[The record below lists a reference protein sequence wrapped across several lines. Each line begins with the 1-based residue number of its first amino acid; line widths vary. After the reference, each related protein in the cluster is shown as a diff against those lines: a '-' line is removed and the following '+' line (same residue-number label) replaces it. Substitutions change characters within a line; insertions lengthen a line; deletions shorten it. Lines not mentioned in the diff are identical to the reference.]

1 MLDVAVPSTAGA
13 LMTYAN
19 RRQIL
24 KRAANFAA
32 IGALGLEPPLAAS
45 ARAQS
50 AARAGAASRID
61 ALLRAAVEAGDLPG
75 VVAMAAD
82 DSGIIYEGA
91 FGTRRLPDGEPMTRD
106 TVFRVAS
113 MIKPITTVAALEL
126 VERGKLFLDAPVPP
140 IEPVLGAPQVLDGF
154 DGQGRPQLR
163 PAKRPILL
171 RELLTHTSGF
181 AYRLWDA
188 KAVKYGEALARIPAK
203 ERKNFPP
210 TPLMFDPGERWQY
223 GGGIDWVGRLVE
235 FVSGEPLDVYFRQ
248 HIFDPLGMH
257 DAAFVIGAAQQARE
271 ASGHRRLPDGS
282 LMAEPRERQ
291 MAQRRFSGGGGIYS
305 TAPDYLTFILMLLNG
320 GFGGGARILRP
331 ETVALMGRNQIG
343 KLEAG
348 RMRTTAPQF
357 SNDVDF
363 FPGIS
368 LKWGFGHMINMQPI
382 PGGRSAGSL
391 TWGGLFNTYYWIDPQ
406 KRIAAVFMTQIVPF
420 ADQRALSVYGAF
432 ERAIYASV

>member
-1 MLDVAVPSTAGA
+1 
-13 LMTYAN
+13 MTDAN

-24 KRAANFAA
+24 KRAAKFAA
-32 IGALGLEPPLAAS
+32 IGALAFDPPLAAS
-45 ARAQS
+45 AREQS
-50 AARAGAASRID
+50 APRAETVRKID
-61 ALLRAAVEAGDLPG
+61 ALFRAAVEAGDLPG

-82 DSGIIYEGA
+82 DSGIIYEGT
-91 FGTRRLPDGEPMTRD
+91 FGPRGVPDGEPMTRD
-106 TVFRVAS
+106 TLFRGAP
-113 MIKPITTVAALEL
+113 MIKPITTVAALQL
-126 VERGKLFLDAPVPP
+126 VERGKLFLDAPVPA
-140 IEPVLGAPQVLDGF
+140 IEPALGAPQVLDGF
-154 DGQGRPQLR
+154 DEQGRPLLR
-163 PAKRPILL
+163 PAKRPIVL

-188 KAVKYGEALARIPAK
+188 KGVKYGQALARIPAK

-235 FVSGEPLDVYFRQ
+235 FASGEPLDVYFRQ

-257 DAAFVIGAAQQARE
+257 DTAFVITAAQQSRE
-271 ASGHRRLPDGS
+271 ASGHRRMPDGS
-282 LMAEPRERQ
+282 LMAEPRERLIIP
-291 MAQRRFSGGGGIYS
+291 RRPFSGGGGIYS
-305 TAPDYLTFILMLLNG
+305 TAPDYLTFIRTLLHG
-320 GFGGGARILRP
+320 GVGDGARILRP

-348 RMRTTAPQF
+348 RMSTTAPQF

-382 PGGRSAGSL
+382 PNGRSAGSL

-406 KRIAAVFMTQIVPF
+406 KRVAAVFMTQIVPF
-420 ADQRALSVYGAF
+420 ADPRALGVYGAF
-432 ERAIYASV
+432 ERAIYANV

>member
-1 MLDVAVPSTAGA
+1 
-13 LMTYAN
+13 MTDAN

-32 IGALGLEPPLAAS
+32 VGALALDSPLAAS
-45 ARAQS
+45 AREQS
-50 AARAGAASRID
+50 VPRADMVRKID
-61 ALLRAAVEAGDLPG
+61 ALLRAAIEAGDLPS

-82 DSGIIYEGA
+82 ESGLIYEGA
-91 FGTRRLPDGEPMTRD
+91 FGTRRLPDGAPMTRD

-113 MIKPITTVAALEL
+113 MIKPITTVAALQL
-126 VERGKLFLDAPVPP
+126 VERGKLSLDAPVPA
-140 IEPVLGAPQVLDGF
+140 IEPALGAPQVLDGF
-154 DGQGRPQLR
+154 DEQGRPKLR

-188 KAVKYGEALARIPAK
+188 KGVKYGEALVRIPTK
-203 ERKNFPP
+203 ERKNLPP

-235 FVSGEPLDVYFRQ
+235 FVSGEPLDAYFRQ
-248 HIFDPLGMH
+248 HIFDPVGMP
-257 DAAFVIGAAQQARE
+257 DTAFVISAAQQPRE
-271 ASGHRRLPDGS
+271 ASGHRRMPDGS
-282 LMAEPRERQ
+282 LMAVPRERPV
-291 MAQRRFSGGGGIYS
+291 APRRPLSGGGGIYS
-305 TAPDYLTFILMLLNG
+305 TAPDYLTLILTLLNG
-320 GFGGGARILRP
+320 GVRGGARILRP

-406 KRIAAVFMTQIVPF
+406 KRIAAVFLTQIVPF
-420 ADQRALSVYGAF
+420 ADPRALSAYGAF
-432 ERAIYASV
+432 ERAIYAGI

>member
-1 MLDVAVPSTAGA
+1 
-13 LMTYAN
+13 MTDAS

-24 KRAANFAA
+24 KRAVNLAA
-32 IGALGLEPPLAAS
+32 IGALAFDPPLAAS
-45 ARAQS
+45 AREQS
-50 AARAGAASRID
+50 APRADTARKID

-82 DSGIIYEGA
+82 DSGPIYEGT
-91 FGTRRLPDGEPMTRD
+91 FGIRRAPDGEPMTRD
-106 TVFRVAS
+106 TIFRVAS
-113 MIKPITTVAALEL
+113 MIKPITTAAALQL
-126 VERGKLFLDAPVPP
+126 VERGKLSLDAPVPA
-140 IEPVLGAPQVLDGF
+140 IEPALGAPQVLDGF
-154 DGQGRPQLR
+154 DEHERPRLR

-181 AYRLWDA
+181 AYRLWDG
-188 KAVKYGEALARIPAK
+188 KAVQYGQALARIPAK
-203 ERKNFPP
+203 ERKDLPP

-235 FVSGEPLDVYFRQ
+235 FASGEPLDVYFRR
-248 HIFDPLGMH
+248 HIFDPLGMP
-257 DAAFVIGAAQQARE
+257 DTAFVITAAQQARE
-271 ASGHRRLPDGS
+271 ASGHRRMPDGS
-282 LMAEPRERQ
+282 LMAEPRERP
-291 MAQRRFSGGGGIYS
+291 MAPRRPLSGGGGIYS
-305 TAPDYLTFILMLLNG
+305 TAPDYLTFILTLLNG
-320 GFGGGARILRP
+320 GVRGGTRILRP

-343 KLEAG
+343 NLEAG

-363 FPGIS
+363 FPGTS

-406 KRIAAVFMTQIVPF
+406 KRVAAVFMTQIVPF
-420 ADQRALSVYGAF
+420 ADPRALSVYGAF
-432 ERAIYASV
+432 ERAIYAAI